1 MKATETMLFVP
12 NTFLGYLLMLA
23 AMSYNWGVI
32 LAIVGGLSVG
42 FFCFLIIGNFN
53 GNIHHKEED
62 E

>member
-1 MKATETMLFVP
+1 MKATETMIFVA
-12 NTFLGYLLMLA
+12 NTFLGYLLMLV

-32 LAIVGGLSVG
+32 LVIVGGLSVG
-42 FFCFLIIGNFN
+42 FFSFLSIGNFN